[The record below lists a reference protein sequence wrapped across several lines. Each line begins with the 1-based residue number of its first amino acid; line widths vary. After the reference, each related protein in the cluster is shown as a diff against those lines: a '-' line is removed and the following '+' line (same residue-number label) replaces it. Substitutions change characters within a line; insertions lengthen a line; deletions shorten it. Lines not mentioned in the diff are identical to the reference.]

1 MGIHGNPVEIFRIWW
16 KSMESGGNPWN
27 PLEINEI
34 LWKSMESNGNPWKSN
49 GNLWNPVENHGI
61 RWGLMLIAPAGH
73 WMPVC
78 WRVEK
83 MPTLEHFC
91 AAKMRKCKH

>member
-16 KSMESGGNPWN
+16 KSIESGGNPLN
-27 PLEINEI
+27 TLEINEI
-34 LWKSMESNGNPWKSN
+34 LWKSLESNGNPWKSN
-49 GNLWNPVENHGI
+49 GNLWNPVEIHGI

-83 MPTLEHFC
+83 THIGGSCTWRFD
-91 AAKMRKCKH
+91 